1 MLCYYNP
8 ELCVFTMRVKVTL
21 YIQGKVIEEY
31 VEARDYE
38 DAKQTVLRRNSKSA
52 VVMGVTAVF

>member
-1 MLCYYNP
+1 
-8 ELCVFTMRVKVTL
+8 MRVKVTL

-31 VEARDYE
+31 VEARDCE